1 VVLQYP
7 DPNPIETDEW
17 LESLDQVIKTSGGER
32 ARNLLTRVLDSA
44 WHRAVS
50 PVYPLTTPYVNTIP
64 VEEEPVY
71 PGDEAMEKRI
81 RRIIR
86 WNAVVMVHSANLRF
100 PGIGGHLSTYASS
113 ASLYEVGF
121 NHFFRGPEDG
131 GGDQIYFQGH
141 GAPGIYARSFLEG
154 RLSVE
159 ALEHFRREASRIRG
173 LSSYPHPRLMPEYW
187 QFPTVSMG
195 LGPINA
201 IYQAR
206 FNRYLQ
212 ARRLKDTGR
221 ARVWCF
227 VGDGETDEPETLTA
241 LGLAARERLDNL
253 IFVVNCN
260 LQRLDGPVR
269 GNGKIIQE
277 LEAVFHGAGWRVIKV
292 IWGPEWDPLLAED
305 HQGVLRQ
312 RMLEVVDGQW
322 QKYTTESGAYIRQHF
337 FGKDPRLLAL
347 VEPLSDDQL
356 RKLRRGGHSL
366 KKLYAAY
373 LRATQPQG
381 QPTVILAQTVKGW
394 ALGEGFEG
402 SNIAHQKKKLE
413 IEELRRFRDVLELPV
428 PDHKLSPAPFYHPGK
443 NSPEVR
449 YLMQRRRAL
458 GGFVPQRRVQVDV
471 PIELPKADL
480 YTEFLQGTE
489 SAEASTTMA
498 FARLLAKLI
507 RDPKMGRRIV
517 PIVPDEARTF
527 GMDALFSQVGIY
539 SSRGQL
545 YEPVDK
551 GKLLYYREK
560 EDGQVIEEGI
570 TEAGSMASWTAAAT
584 SYSTHGLP
592 MVPFYIF
599 YSMFGFQRT
608 GDQMWAA
615 GDCMAR
621 GFLLGATAGRTTLA
635 GEGLQHQDGH
645 SPLLFSVVPSVQV
658 YDPAYAYELAVIL
671 REGLSRM
678 LVGQENIYY
687 YLTLQNESYR
697 MPSMPAGAEEGI
709 VRGLYLLQPAP
720 ERQEHHVQLLGS
732 GAILNHVLQ
741 AQTLLAE
748 RCRVSSDVWSV
759 TSYPAL
765 RRDALRC
772 ERQSRLHPEDPPLL
786 PYLNQVLGNVQGP
799 FIAATDYLRALPE
812 LVARWL
818 PGRLVPLGTDGYG
831 LSDTREGLRRHF
843 EVDAESIALGAL
855 DALRLEGK
863 LSGATV
869 RSGLAELGIDP
880 DQVDPATL

>member
-1 VVLQYP
+1 
-7 DPNPIETDEW
+7 
-17 LESLDQVIKTSGGER
+17 
-32 ARNLLTRVLDSA
+32 
-44 WHRAVS
+44 
-50 PVYPLTTPYVNTIP
+50 
-64 VEEEPVY
+64 
-71 PGDEAMEKRI
+71 M
-81 RRIIR
+81 
-86 WNAVVMVHSANLRF
+86 
-100 PGIGGHLSTYASS
+100 GIGPL
-113 ASLYEVGF
+113 
-121 NHFFRGPEDG
+121 
-131 GGDQIYFQGH
+131 
-141 GAPGIYARSFLEG
+141 
-154 RLSVE
+154 
-159 ALEHFRREASRIRG
+159 
-173 LSSYPHPRLMPEYW
+173 
-187 QFPTVSMG
+187 
-195 LGPINA
+195 NA

-206 FNRYLQ
+206 FNRYLM
-212 ARRLKDTGR
+212 ARQLKDTRR

-227 VGDGETDEPETLTA
+227 VGDGETDEPETLAA
-241 LGLAARERLDNL
+241 LSLAARERLDNL

-277 LEAVFHGAGWRVIKV
+277 LEAVFHGAGWRVMKV
-292 IWGPEWDPLLAED
+292 IWGPEWDPLLARD
-305 HQGVLRQ
+305 HEGVLRQ

-322 QKYTTESGAYIRQHF
+322 QKYTTESGAYIRQNF

-347 VEPLSDDQL
+347 VEHLSDNEL

-366 KKLYAAY
+366 KKLYPAY
-373 LRATQPQG
+373 LRATEPQG

-413 IEELRRFRDVLELPV
+413 LDELKRFRDVLELPV
-428 PDHKLSPAPFYHPGK
+428 PDDKLSQAPFYHPGK

-449 YLMQRRRAL
+449 YLVERRRAL
-458 GGFVPQRRVQVDV
+458 GGFVPQRRTQVDV
-471 PIELPKADL
+471 PIELPAADL
-480 YTEFLQGTE
+480 YTEFFHGTE
-489 SAEASTTMA
+489 AAEASTTMA

-507 RDPKMGRRIV
+507 RDPKLGRRIV
-517 PIVPDEARTF
+517 PIVPDEARSF

-570 TEAGSMASWTAAAT
+570 TEAGSTASFTAAAT

-608 GDQMWAA
+608 GDLMWAA

-621 GFLLGATAGRTTLA
+621 GFLLGGTAGRTTLA
-635 GEGLQHQDGH
+635 GEGLQHDDGH
-645 SPLLFSVVPSVQV
+645 SPLLFNVIPSVQV
-658 YDPAYAYELAVIL
+658 YDPAYAYELAIII
-671 REGLSRM
+671 REGLRRM
-678 LVGQENIYY
+678 LVAQENIYY

-697 MPSMPAGAEEGI
+697 MPSMPAGVEEGI
-709 VRGLYLLQPAP
+709 LRGLYPLRAAP

-732 GAILNHVLQ
+732 GAILNSVLE
-741 AQTLLAE
+741 AQQLLAE
-748 RCRVSSDVWSV
+748 RYHVSSDVWSV

-772 ERQSRLHPEDPPLL
+772 ERHNRLHPEEPPLV
-786 PYLNQVLGNVQGP
+786 PYLEQALGNAAGP
-799 FIAATDYLRALPE
+799 FIAATDYLRELPE
-812 LVARWL
+812 LVARWI

-843 EVDAESIALGAL
+843 EVDAECVTLATL
-855 DALRLEGK
+855 DGLRLEGK
-863 LSGATV
+863 LSAATV
-869 RSGLAELGIDP
+869 RSAVTELGIDP
-880 DQVDPATL
+880 DKVDPASL